1 MYGALNSNDDADS
14 ENFVQLV
21 SSPSESDLDNDNF
34 YLGNYTDEYGGFT
47 GIVTL
52 CDIMEYLVGDL
63 ENTATA

>member
-1 MYGALNSNDDADS
+1 MTDA
-14 ENFVQLV
+14 
-21 SSPSESDLDNDNF
+21 
-34 YLGNYTDEYGGFT
+34 YGGVT